1 MFYLDAWTFSYEHF
15 KMMAFTVNMHALK
28 IEKNSEMKKADA
40 GRIAA
45 TCSGPGGLGRVS
57 AECVRMQQ

>member
-1 MFYLDAWTFSYEHF
+1 MFYLDAWTFRYEHF

-28 IEKNSEMKKADA
+28 IEKNSEMKKNA

-45 TCSGPGGLGRVS
+45 TYSGPGGLV
-57 AECVRMQQ
+57 